1 MDEVKCCYRALVK
14 ANRLVEVK
22 IGGRFF
28 VSLSGK
34 EAAKTQKKPK
44 EEEQTMIAKSD
55 KLVHDAI
62 VKHLMDEGV
71 EYIDMTHKGGGLYF
85 FSQKIADELKAKG
98 YNIGY
103 AENGSRSTSGRPSW
117 YLRQ

>member
-1 MDEVKCCYRALVK
+1 
-14 ANRLVEVK
+14 
-22 IGGRFF
+22 
-28 VSLSGK
+28 
-34 EAAKTQKKPK
+34 
-44 EEEQTMIAKSD
+44 MIARSD

-85 FSQKIADELKAKG
+85 FSESIAKDLKNKG
-98 YNIGY
+98 YKIGF
-103 AENGSRSTSGRPSW
+103 AEKGSRSTSGRPAW

>member
-1 MDEVKCCYRALVK
+1 MSKQKGKGTK
-14 ANRLVEVK
+14 ATTHETKGVDQM
-22 IGGRFF
+22 I
-28 VSLSGK
+28 
-34 EAAKTQKKPK
+34 PK
-44 EEEQTMIAKSD
+44 SN

-62 VKHLMDEGV
+62 VKHLMDEGA

-85 FSQKIADELKAKG
+85 FSQSVAEELKAKG

-103 AENGSRSTSGRPSW
+103 AEKGSRSTSDRPAW

>member
-1 MDEVKCCYRALVK
+1 
-14 ANRLVEVK
+14 
-22 IGGRFF
+22 
-28 VSLSGK
+28 
-34 EAAKTQKKPK
+34 
-44 EEEQTMIAKSD
+44 MIARSD

-85 FSQKIADELKAKG
+85 FSESIAEDLKSKG
-98 YNIGY
+98 YNIGF
-103 AENGSRSTSGRPSW
+103 AEKGSRSTSGRPAW

>member
-1 MDEVKCCYRALVK
+1 MVRAHLTPPQDHSEMSG
-14 ANRLVEVK
+14 L
-22 IGGRFF
+22 FLYF
-28 VSLSGK
+28 VSLSDK
-34 EAAKTQKKPK
+34 EAAESGQSVK
-44 EEEQTMIAKSD
+44 EEGAMIASSD

-85 FSQKIADELKAKG
+85 FSEKVAEELKDKG
-98 YNIGY
+98 YRIGY
-103 AENGSRSTSGRPSW
+103 AENGSRSTSGRPAW